1 MTEQEKQVLAFAA
14 AKKGKRFGDG
24 ECWTLVERALESAKA
39 VTSTDIHGSELAN
52 TVDYV
57 WGEEITIGAA
67 GPGDIIQ
74 FEDGWNFTR
83 TVSKPDGAE
92 QSKTKGVRGHHT
104 AIVERVITRGIAL
117 KIISQNLP
125 VGTGVASMDF
135 YFAPTTFKEGE
146 NTVEITVSGVAT
158 FYRPRR
164 KP

>member
-1 MTEQEKQVLAFAA
+1 MTEQERKVLAFATA
-14 AKKGKRFGDG
+14 NKGRRYEDG
-24 ECWTLVERALESAKA
+24 ECWTLVESALKSAKA
-39 VTSTDIHGSELAN
+39 VTSTDIHGKELEN

-57 WGEEITIGAA
+57 WGDEITIGAA
-67 GPGDIIQ
+67 GPGDIVQ
-74 FEDGWNFTR
+74 FEDGWSFTR
-83 TVSKPDGAE
+83 TVSSPDGAE
-92 QSKTKGVRGHHT
+92 QYRTKGVRVHHT

-125 VGTGVASMDF
+125 TGTGVASMDF

-146 NTVEITVSGVAT
+146 NTVAITVSGGAT